1 MSATKSLPFTEPQQ
15 RRPRIRRNGGS
26 WNPLVDLADIHA
38 GNRSTD
44 RRGVYDLFDAPVG
57 VALRVEHAD
66 RSEPLLEAEPPWE
79 AGGSMGPLFI
89 WETDDGFH
97 MIYETKSGTGYAT
110 SDDAYNWK
118 RPDLGEVE
126 IEGSTANNILKH
138 GIIGST
144 GVFID
149 PHAPPAERFKAIGGD
164 MAWYDP
170 ATCEPLEEDE
180 ALKRYDAQEYGGAG
194 YDGPRAEIWGR
205 MLGWTS
211 PDGRRWL
218 PLPEALGNRP
228 VNGGISARWDV
239 ATEQY
244 ICYQQIA
251 GFEAEVFKG
260 IGSASIEQEGS
271 RRTIAFSC
279 TKDFRRWPAPKEIL
293 APDAQDPLDID
304 FYGANYFPYPDRT
317 DLHAMIIPVFYRA
330 TDHVDTQIAFSRDG
344 LFWTRPERRT
354 LHEVGVP
361 GSGEDCQ
368 VHSWRNGVVE
378 LPDGHW
384 AVPYTGL
391 SALHNMR
398 DEFRDVLFPH
408 RRENQIRYALWQPH
422 RFCGVE
428 AELEGRF
435 TIPTIYRTGEQLRL
449 NYRCAPGGWIAV
461 ELLPKMPTRS
471 QPDMEPAAGFGFAD
485 CDRLSGDESDR
496 VVTWNGDSDIS
507 TIGETISVR
516 VRMFQAK
523 LFAYKV

>member
-1 MSATKSLPFTEPQQ
+1 MSATKRLPFTEPQQ

-26 WNPLVDLADIHA
+26 WNPLVALADIHA

-57 VALRVEHAD
+57 GALRVEHAD

-170 ATCEPLEEDE
+170 VTCEPLEEDE

-218 PLPEALGNRP
+218 PRRRFLKGLAAPASSRKGRAGP
-228 VNGGISARWDV
+228 SHFRVRKISAV
-239 ATEQY
+239 
-244 ICYQQIA
+244 
-251 GFEAEVFKG
+251 G
-260 IGSASIEQEGS
+260 
-271 RRTIAFSC
+271 RR
-279 TKDFRRWPAPKEIL
+279 PKRYWH
-293 APDAQDPLDID
+293 PMP
-304 FYGANYFPYPDRT
+304 
-317 DLHAMIIPVFYRA
+317 
-330 TDHVDTQIAFSRDG
+330 
-344 LFWTRPERRT
+344 RT
-354 LHEVGVP
+354 LWT
-361 GSGEDCQ
+361 SI
-368 VHSWRNGVVE
+368 SM
-378 LPDGHW
+378 
-384 AVPYTGL
+384 A
-391 SALHNMR
+391 
-398 DEFRDVLFPH
+398 
-408 RRENQIRYALWQPH
+408 
-422 RFCGVE
+422 
-428 AELEGRF
+428 
-435 TIPTIYRTGEQLRL
+435 PTISLIRT
-449 NYRCAPGGWIAV
+449 AP
-461 ELLPKMPTRS
+461 T
-471 QPDMEPAAGFGFAD
+471 
-485 CDRLSGDESDR
+485 
-496 VVTWNGDSDIS
+496 S
-507 TIGETISVR
+507 TP
-516 VRMFQAK
+516 
-523 LFAYKV
+523 